1 MHYWINEYT
10 FKVIGSGLLFILFAR
25 DDETV
30 NEMKDLWE
38 QGMDKKL
45 RLIHKV
51 RRTIDTPPYELEQS
65 QLDILIKG
73 LEKSKQLKL
82 EELKKQILKRV
93 SDKRLAEAIAKDIR
107 ENPKEYEKYLKS
119 SNPIVHILSDWA

>member
-10 FKVIGSGLLFILFAR
+10 FKVSGSGLLFLLFAR

-45 RLIHKV
+45 RLIRKV

-93 SDKRLAEAIAKDIR
+93 SDKRLAEAIAKDIE
-107 ENPKEYEKYLKS
+107 ENPKEYEKYLTMS
-119 SNPIVHILSDWA
+119 TPIGEILDDWA